1 MLYVSASSEMLVQ
14 DTGIAVSSYM
24 KEVNKA
30 LLLNNILTSENAN
43 EITLITL
50 DLSAHLNNEDVQCI
64 DLGCEVIECLA
75 LDNLEILAV
84 KGSRLWLKNLSNSVN
99 GGLILF
105 KLVEDNVL
113 SQVLGSSTALRDGV
127 LITITNG
134 INIRSEYELCM
145 LWHCMKADSYLKK
158 ERGLEYPLQVTLL
171 SKNNNF

>member
-1 MLYVSASSEMLVQ
+1 MKTLKASA
-14 DTGIAVSSYM
+14 Y
-24 KEVNKA
+24 
-30 LLLNNILTSENAN
+30 
-43 EITLITL
+43 
-50 DLSAHLNNEDVQCI
+50 LNNEDAQCI

-113 SQVLGSSTALRDGV
+113 SQVLGSSTALRGGV
-127 LITITNG
+127 SITKING
-134 INIRSEYELCM
+134 INILSEYELCM
-145 LWHCMKADSYLKK
+145 LWHYMKADSYLKK